1 VDPLSRTKLNLDS
14 CRRLLAFREPLAE
27 GHIDFFPGGSA
38 LFDGLLQRLLHIA
51 KCGNIA
57 FYFFERA
64 ALK

>member
-1 VDPLSRTKLNLDS
+1 
-14 CRRLLAFREPLAE
+14 
-27 GHIDFFPGGSA
+27 
-38 LFDGLLQRLLHIA
+38 LLQRLLHIA